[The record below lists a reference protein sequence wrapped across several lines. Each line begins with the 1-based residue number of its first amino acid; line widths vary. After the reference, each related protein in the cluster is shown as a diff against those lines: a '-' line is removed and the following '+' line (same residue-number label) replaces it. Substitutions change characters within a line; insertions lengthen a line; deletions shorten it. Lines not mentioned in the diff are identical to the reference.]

1 MIRKEEMR
9 KKRGGCLKERV
20 TKEFLEK
27 KTEEKAKRKIGRV
40 KKEKKDTKMIK

>member
-27 KTEEKAKRKIGRV
+27 KTKRKR
-40 KKEKKDTKMIK
+40 KEKSDE